1 MRYLPVF
8 VMLMVLIYLFP
19 QGMTAVFTIV
29 FVFSLFAAFAVWL
42 IKYGSKLL
50 KKQFMG
56 YSQQT
61 WREPQFEYIIPASGT
76 YYHLLGVD
84 TTADNQQI
92 KAAYRMMVMK
102 YHPDRIQTQNET
114 ERIRANEIFLDI
126 QQAYH
131 TLINPYMRNL
141 YDRTVAT
148 TRLVGCD
155 EHVETVETPQN
166 PAGGC
171 FTVWCIVSVFIY
183 LLIFAAHAMKWCT
196 QL

>member
-8 VMLMVLIYLFP
+8 VMLMVLICLFP

-84 TTADNQQI
+84 PTADNQQI
-92 KAAYRMMVMK
+92 KAAYRMLVMK
-102 YHPDRIQTQNET
+102 YHPDRIQDQTEA

-131 TLINPYMRNL
+131 TLINPYMRSL

-171 FTVWCIVSVFIY
+171 FTVWYIVSVFIY

>member
-8 VMLMVLIYLFP
+8 VMLMVLICLFP

-50 KKQFMG
+50 KKQFTG

-76 YYHLLGVD
+76 YYHLLGVNP
-84 TTADNQQI
+84 TADIQQI
-92 KAAYRMMVMK
+92 KAAFRMMVMK

-131 TLINPYMRNL
+131 GHAKPIRQNGSNH
-141 YDRTVAT
+141 TVS
-148 TRLVGCD
+148 RL
-155 EHVETVETPQN
+155 
-166 PAGGC
+166 
-171 FTVWCIVSVFIY
+171 
-183 LLIFAAHAMKWCT
+183 
-196 QL
+196 